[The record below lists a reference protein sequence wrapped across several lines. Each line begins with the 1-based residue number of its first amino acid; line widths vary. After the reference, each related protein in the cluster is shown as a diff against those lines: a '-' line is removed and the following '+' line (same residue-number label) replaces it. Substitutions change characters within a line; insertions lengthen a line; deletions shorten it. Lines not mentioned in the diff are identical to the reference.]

1 MAVVERTSNVLQLL
15 WRGYKKAA
23 FGMSQRCAPVHR
35 EAHASASPR
44 LYVQAALFRAQMER
58 GYKNRCWPSPSLQIQ
73 LYVWHRKLTK
83 NCNLEKKILLWAPTQ
98 IAAKPTGCLFY
109 HKLFQV
115 TMDQDAKH
123 SQVEISLDVTRVST
137 LPSALIYWGRHRPSR
152 QNNTP
157 AAPTPGSARAT
168 RTETRWV
175 LQASE
180 RRSSHSTPAPS
191 PVSRSNV
198 SPPLLPLHHPT
209 HPCSQKQTCSWWSL
223 CHRTAWN
230 VTGWGRGERGGRGGG
245 EARDEEAFKDGASA
259 FQACCKEM
267 PWWGFLKLKA

>member
-23 FGMSQRCAPVHR
+23 FEMSQRCATVHR

-44 LYVQAALFRAQMER
+44 LYLQAALFRAQMER
-58 GYKNRCWPSPSLQIQ
+58 EEKNQCWLSPSLQIQ

-98 IAAKPTGCLFY
+98 TAAKPTGCLFY

-137 LPSALIYWGRHRPSR
+137 LPSSLIYWGRHRPSR

-168 RTETRWV
+168 RTETWWV

-180 RRSSHSTPAPS
+180 RRSSHSTPATLSRRLPSTAPS
-191 PVSRSNV
+191 PPSYT
-198 SPPLLPLHHPT
+198 PLLPKADLLLM
-209 HPCSQKQTCSWWSL
+209 KSL
-223 CHRTAWN
+223 PQDSLECDRMRKGRESRKRRGRSKRWGGFQGRSFCFPGLLQGNALVRFSRT
-230 VTGWGRGERGGRGGG
+230 
-245 EARDEEAFKDGASA
+245 
-259 FQACCKEM
+259 
-267 PWWGFLKLKA
+267 